1 MTDHR
6 SESGDRE
13 LLSRYATQAVETAA
27 RELGV
32 EPLDLARSLDDAQI
46 ARLLHLL
53 NAAFRHVEHP
63 GLRHRIED
71 LLMAVS
77 DGRMPAQAAES
88 ELDWALK
95 VVRRRSERDRAT
107 GGDEEAPDGD
117 EEAPDG
123 DD

>member
-6 SESGDRE
+6 SEPGARE

-32 EPLDLARSLDDAQI
+32 EPLDLARSLGDAQI

-95 VVRRRSERDRAT
+95 VVRRRSERERGT
-107 GGDEEAPDGD
+107 GGDEEATGRD